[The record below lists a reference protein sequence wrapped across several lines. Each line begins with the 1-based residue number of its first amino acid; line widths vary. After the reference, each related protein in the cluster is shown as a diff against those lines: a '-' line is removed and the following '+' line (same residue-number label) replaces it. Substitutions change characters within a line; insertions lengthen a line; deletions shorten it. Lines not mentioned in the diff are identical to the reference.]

1 MKTNL
6 PKKNPNTNK
15 AIQVKSGYR
24 VLFLLS
30 AFLLSSVLANG
41 QTKIW
46 NKAFGGSANDELEF
60 LEYTNDG
67 GYILGGSSASGSSG
81 NKTQPSRGGMDYWVV
96 KISSQGKKQWD
107 KRFGGS
113 GRDELKVIRQT
124 CDGGY
129 ILGGSSDSPESGD
142 KSQNRRGTVGTD
154 YWVVKISSKGKKQ
167 WDKTLGG
174 TSTDGL
180 TDLIQTKDEGFLLGG
195 WSSSGSGKDKSEAS
209 RGGNDFWVVKLTS
222 SGSKSWDKT
231 FGGNS
236 ADDLKAVLQTPDGGY
251 LLGGASVSVV
261 SGDKTDPQKRF
272 CDDECEFDMWIVKID
287 AKGRKMWDR
296 TIGGV
301 GGEQGE
307 GVQAMVSTKDGGY
320 LLGGTSD
327 SGAGADKTEPNKG
340 FYSDSQDF
348 WVVKINATGVI
359 QWDRT
364 IGGPGNEALGAMVET
379 KDGGFLLGGRSNSDI
394 GGDKTEAPKDN
405 DINYDDYWIVRLT
418 ATGNKLWDKT
428 YGGSGDDKLTTLDK
442 AGPNKYVIG
451 GSSDSPISGDR
462 TKQNFG
468 GYDYWVVKLE
478 ENVHTAP
485 ELSITSAP
493 GSNIQSLASWQAY
506 PNPLTTSTTL
516 AFTLPETQE
525 YTLEVYNLNGEL
537 VKRWPSARAEAGQQ
551 VQIAWAPFR
560 AKNGLYTALLITKY
574 GVQHLHLIKK

>member
-1 MKTNL
+1 MITNL
-6 PKKNPNTNK
+6 PIIK
-15 AIQVKSGYR
+15 AASGNGFQPIAGYR
-24 VLFLLS
+24 ILFFLPVFLLFS
-30 AFLLSSVLANG
+30 FLTQA

-46 NKAFGGSANDELEF
+46 NKAFGGNADDELEF
-60 LEYTNDG
+60 LEYTSDG

-81 NKTQPSRGGMDYWVV
+81 NKTQASRGGMDYWVV
-96 KISSQGKKQWD
+96 KISSQGKRQWD

-113 GRDELKVIRQT
+113 GRDVLEVVRQT
-124 CDGGY
+124 SDGGY

-174 TSTDGL
+174 TNADVL
-180 TDLIQTKDEGFLLGG
+180 TDLIQTEDKGYLLAG
-195 WSSSGSGKDKSEAS
+195 WSNSGDSRDKSEPS
-209 RGGNDFWVVKLTS
+209 RGGIDFWAVKLTS

-236 ADDLKAVLQTPDGGY
+236 LDVLSAVLQTPDGGY
-251 LLGGASVSVV
+251 LLGGGSVSVV

-272 CDDECEFDMWIVKID
+272 CDDECEFDMWVVKIN

-296 TIGGV
+296 TIGGK

-307 GVQAMVSTKDGGY
+307 SVQAMVSTKDGGY

-340 FYSDSQDF
+340 FFSDSQDF
-348 WVVKINATGVI
+348 WVVKINDTGVI

-379 KDGGFLLGGRSNSDI
+379 KDGGFLLGGRSNSEI
-394 GGDKTEAPKDN
+394 GGDKTEAPRDN
-405 DINYDDYWIVRLT
+405 NINYDDYWIVRLS
-418 ATGNKLWDKT
+418 ASGNKLWDKT

-468 GYDYWVVKLE
+468 GYDYWVVKFE
-478 ENVHTAP
+478 ETVDTTPNP
-485 ELSITSAP
+485 SISA
-493 GSNIQSLASWQAY
+493 SSSKVQSLASWRAY

-516 AFTLPETQE
+516 AFTFPETQE
-525 YTLEVYNLNGEL
+525 YTLEVYNLMGEL
-537 VKRWPSARAEAGQQ
+537 EKQWPSARAEAGQR
-551 VQIAWAPFR
+551 VEVTWAPLQ
-560 AKNGLYTALLITKY
+560 AKSGLYIVRLITKNSA
-574 GVQHLHLIKK
+574 QQLQLIKR